1 MEAKIDMPTAFG
13 GTSIAASREG
23 KAFVSLLLLL
33 LLLAAG
39 PTLLATTLAAWLRV
53 RRLRCVGRGEGE
65 GDLPYGTLRYTTVL
79 LCMIRAW

>member
-1 MEAKIDMPTAFG
+1 MKAKIDMPTAFG

-23 KAFVSLLLLL
+23 KAFCFSL

-53 RRLRCVGRGEGE
+53 LRLRCVGRGEGE

>member
-33 LLLAAG
+33 AAG

-53 RRLRCVGRGEGE
+53 LRLRCVGRGEGE
-65 GDLPYGTLRYTTVL
+65 GDLPYGTLRDTTVL

>member
-23 KAFVSLLLLL
+23 KAFVSLLL